1 VVVKRFRARASE
13 AGQDG
18 LVEERAVDM
27 IWWTELR
34 GAGLLTP
41 VKKLDEG
48 VERRL
53 MMAIMNTSASDDP
66 AMVWDTREDSTGRLF
81 RVNSRVEAGT
91 SIHVTFRAL

>member
-1 VVVKRFRARASE
+1 VVVKRFRVRASE
-13 AGQDG
+13 AGHDG

-48 VERRL
+48 VER
-53 MMAIMNTSASDDP
+53 MIMAIMNTSASDDP
-66 AMVWDTREDSTGRLF
+66 AMVLDTRKDSAGRLF
-81 RVNSRVEAGT
+81 WVNSLGRE
-91 SIHVTFRAL
+91 